1 MQKLKLKQI
10 DGVVSPAVSDDWSSL
25 TDQLATAAAVNSKI
39 LKEVSGAVGGTLQ
52 SVSGGAAE
60 SGKYVSAIV
69 QEGTAVKVTKAAL
82 PVTGVTT
89 SNTAG
94 SGTTTKAVVSIAL
107 SNGKVVATEKAIA
120 FPAFPLLTIDSADFL
135 AELTLSKVPVVG
147 TSVAVFVNGLMQ
159 PPADYSITE
168 GKLSFKDPSHYA
180 KGDTVNVIYLAA
192 SVR

>member
-60 SGKYVSAIV
+60 SGKYVSAVV
-69 QEGTAVKVTKAAL
+69 QEGTAVKITKTVL

-192 SVR
+192 

>member
-60 SGKYVSAIV
+60 SGKYVSAVV
-69 QEGTAVKVTKAAL
+69 QEGTAVKITKTAL

-135 AELTLSKVPVVG
+135 AELTLSKVPVIG

-192 SVR
+192 

>member
-60 SGKYVSAIV
+60 SGKYVSAVV
-69 QEGTAVKVTKAAL
+69 QEGTAVKITKTAL

-192 SVR
+192 